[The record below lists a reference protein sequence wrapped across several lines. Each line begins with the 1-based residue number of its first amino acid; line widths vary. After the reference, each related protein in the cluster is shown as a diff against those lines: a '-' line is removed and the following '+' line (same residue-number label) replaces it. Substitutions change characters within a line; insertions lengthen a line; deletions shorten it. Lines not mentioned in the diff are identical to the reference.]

1 MGPPCYIRNEATLE
15 ATAAVLPNES
25 RRLGTLEQLY
35 LTFFWFSSNVHWG
48 AILTILVQ
56 SQVLVMVGDESK
68 GAGVGMVIAIG
79 SITGILVPPLLG
91 TWSDRVRLRMGRRRP
106 FMVVGTALNLVALVG
121 MATFPFL
128 KTDSLWGFTGAYWLY
143 VGAYLMANFANN
155 VATAPYTAL
164 MPDVV
169 PPEQR
174 GSVAG
179 WYGLMTLLGNG
190 VGMGLASSMV
200 SQQASLGEF
209 QGQVYR
215 VYLVIGFILVVG
227 VLITVLGTREQPL
240 TTQPKPFQWNSFL
253 KGFVAPF
260 RSRDFRWVFLTRMLM
275 SMGVFSVQS
284 FLMFY
289 LRDVV
294 KEFSVFGR
302 PVATTPELAVLGV
315 LGLLLLLALPSTV
328 IAGKL
333 SDRYGRKR
341 VVYVAGTLQ
350 AVVAAGFILT
360 DNYLAALFIGA
371 LFGVGYGAYESV
383 NWALATDVLP
393 DMDDAAKDM
402 GIWHM
407 ALTVPQFLAT
417 PIAGALLDTFNSY
430 GKQGGRPTLGYTVIF
445 SLAIV
450 YFALGTV
457 FVSRV
462 KKAS

>member
-1 MGPPCYIRNEATLE
+1 MIDTPLE
-15 ATAAVLPNES
+15 AGPAVLPHAS
-25 RRLGTLEQLY
+25 RRLGTWEQLA

-56 SQVLVMVGDESK
+56 SQVLVMVGDASK
-68 GAGVGMVIAIG
+68 GAGVGTAIAIG

-91 TWSDRVRLRMGRRRP
+91 AWSDRVRLRVGRRRP
-106 FMVVGTALNLVALVG
+106 FMVVGTALNLVALAG
-121 MATFPFL
+121 MATLPFL
-128 KTDSLWGFTGAYWLY
+128 KTGSLWSFTGAYWLY

-200 SQQASLGEF
+200 SQQASLGDF
-209 QGQVYR
+209 QGQIHR
-215 VYLVIGFILVVG
+215 VYLAIGFILVVG
-227 VLITVLGTREQPL
+227 VAVTVLSTREPPL
-240 TTQPKPFQWNSFL
+240 TTAPKPFHWGTFL
-253 KGFVAPF
+253 QGFVAPF

-294 KEFSVFGR
+294 KDFSVSGR
-302 PVATTPELAVLGV
+302 LLAPTPELAVLGM
-315 LGLLLLLALPSTV
+315 LGLLLLLALPSTL

-341 VVYVAGTLQ
+341 VVYVAGGIQ
-350 AVVAAGFILT
+350 AVVAMGLILA
-360 DNYLAALFIGA
+360 DQYLAALFIGA
-371 LFGVGYGAYESV
+371 LFGIGYGAYESV

-407 ALTVPQFLAT
+407 SLTVPQLLAT
-417 PIAGALLDTFNSY
+417 PIAGWLLDTFNAV
-430 GKQGGRPTLGYTVIF
+430 GTRGGRPTLGYTVIF
-445 SLAIV
+445 SVAIL
-450 YFALGTV
+450 YFGLGTV
-457 FVSRV
+457 FVARV